1 VPRGVAK
8 VWRLCRARHNTHSFS
23 TYHLAMHEDA
33 RLTEMQLGH
42 RSDDLLYTHYRAL
55 ATKAE
60 ARKYW
65 AIAPVKLSKL
75 GLPSDLDIIG

>member
-1 VPRGVAK
+1 M
-8 VWRLCRARHNTHSFS
+8 
-23 TYHLAMHEDA
+23 YEDA

-65 AIAPVKLSKL
+65 QIAPAKKNK
-75 GLPSDLDIIG
+75 G